1 MTLAWLRRAS
11 VVVALLAALG
21 GASACSS
28 SGSSSGSSQGG
39 SAGASPG
46 ASTGA
51 ATAGGG
57 LSGSITVFAASS
69 LKEAFTTLGDQ
80 FMKAH
85 SGTKLTFNFDAS
97 SSLAESVTEGQA
109 SDVFASASSK
119 NMDTVVQAG
128 DADKPI
134 DFVKN
139 RMEIATPPGNP
150 AGIKTVA
157 DLAKPGVKVALCDP
171 AVPCGS
177 TALEVF
183 QHAKVTVRPTASEPD
198 VKSTLGVVETKEVD
212 AGMVYVT
219 DVRTAGSS
227 VTGVPIPDNLN
238 ASTTYPIAVLK
249 KSNNHDLAQAWVNY
263 VLSASG
269 QKVLIADGF
278 LKP

>member
-1 MTLAWLRRAS
+1 M
-11 VVVALLAALG
+11 VLG
-21 GASACSS
+21 SLVACSS
-28 SGSSSGSSQGG
+28 SGTSASTSTGSSSGSV
-39 SAGASPG
+39 
-46 ASTGA
+46 
-51 ATAGGG
+51 
-57 LSGSITVFAASS
+57 SGSITVFAASS

-85 SGTKLTFNFDAS
+85 PGTTINFNFDAS
-97 SSLAESVTEGQA
+97 STLAESITQGQQ
-109 SDVFASASSK
+109 SDVFASASPK

-128 DADKPI
+128 DAAAPTN
-134 DFVKN
+134 FVKN

-183 QHAKVTVRPTASEPD
+183 ANAKVTVKPTANEPD

-219 DVRTAGSS
+219 DVRTAGSA
-227 VTGVPIPDNLN
+227 VDGIPIPADIN
-238 ASTTYPIAVLK
+238 ASTTYPIATLK
-249 KSNNHDLAQAWVNY
+249 KSGNHALAQAWVNY
-263 VLSASG
+263 VLSVSG
-269 QKVLIADGF
+269 QHVLIADGF

>member
-1 MTLAWLRRAS
+1 MRVSAILS
-11 VVVALLAALG
+11 VAMVGFGALTG
-21 GASACSS
+21 CSS
-28 SGSSSGSSQGG
+28 SGTAATKSASSG
-39 SAGASPG
+39 A
-46 ASTGA
+46 
-51 ATAGGG
+51 

-85 SGTKLTFNFDAS
+85 PGTSVAFNFDAS
-97 SSLAESVTEGQA
+97 STLAESITQGQQ
-109 SDVFASASSK
+109 SDVFASASPK

-128 DADKPI
+128 EADTPTN
-134 DFVKN
+134 FVKN

-150 AGIKTVA
+150 KGVKTVA
-157 DLAKPGVKVALCDP
+157 DLAKSGVRVALCDP

-183 QHAKVTVRPTASEPD
+183 ANANVTVKPTASEPD
-198 VKSTLGVVETKEVD
+198 VKSTLGIVETKEVD

-219 DVRTAGSS
+219 DVRAAGSS
-227 VTGVPIPDNLN
+227 VTGVTIPDNLN

-249 KSNNHDLAQAWVNY
+249 HSADQSLAKAWVDY

-269 QKVLIADGF
+269 QKVLTADGF

>member
-1 MTLAWLRRAS
+1 VRRTS
-11 VVVALLAALG
+11 VRLSGILIVAALG
-21 GASACSS
+21 GLSACSS
-28 SGSSSGSSQGG
+28 SGTSSSTSSD
-39 SAGASPG
+39 GASS
-46 ASTGA
+46 AS
-51 ATAGGG
+51 G

-85 SGTKLTFNFDAS
+85 PRTTVAFNFDAS
-97 SSLAESVTEGQA
+97 SSLAEGITQGQQA
-109 SDVFASASSK
+109 DVFASASPK

-128 DADKPI
+128 DAGTPTN
-134 DFVKN
+134 FVKN

-150 AGIKTVA
+150 KGIKTVS
-157 DLAKPGVKVALCDP
+157 DLAKSGVKLALCDP

-183 QHAKVTVRPTASEPD
+183 KNAKVTVKPTASEPD

-219 DVRTAGSS
+219 DVRTAGTS
-227 VTGVPIPDNLN
+227 VTGVPIPDNVN
-238 ASTTYPIAVLK
+238 ASTTYPIAVLT
-249 KSNNHDLAQAWVNY
+249 KSGNHDLAQAWVGY

>member
-1 MTLAWLRRAS
+1 MTHRSTRWS
-11 VVVALLAALG
+11 AALIASALAIG
-21 GASACSS
+21 GVAACSS
-28 SGSSSGSSQGG
+28 SGSPSGSSGSS
-39 SAGASPG
+39 S
-46 ASTGA
+46 
-51 ATAGGG
+51 G

-85 SGTKLTFNFDAS
+85 SGTTVTFSFDAS
-97 SSLAESVTEGQA
+97 STLAEDITQGQK
-109 SDVFASASSK
+109 SDVFASASPK

-128 DADKPI
+128 DADTPTN
-134 DFVKN
+134 FVKN

-157 DLAKPGVKVALCDP
+157 DLAKSGVKVALCDP

-183 QHAKVTVRPTASEPD
+183 ANAKVTVKATASEPD

-219 DVRTAGSS
+219 DVRAAGSS
-227 VTGVPIPDNLN
+227 VEGVPIPDDIN
-238 ASTTYPIAVLK
+238 ASTTYPIAALK
-249 KSNNHDLAQAWVNY
+249 KSGNHDLAQAWVNY
-263 VLSASG
+263 VLSPDG
-269 QKVLIADGF
+269 QKVLTADGF